1 MSIENKI
8 KAKFAKLSNEVED
21 HFDDLKA
28 EIERRFGKRRSREE
42 VFRALPAPAGLT
54 MSLGEALAKRCSE
67 RNFSNEP
74 LPDPLL
80 ANLLYAADGIN
91 RPNGRRTTPSA
102 FNWRETEI
110 YVLKPNGIW
119 RWVPERNGLIFCSP
133 EDIRPETHMVD
144 LPLAALAPVIL
155 VYVTNF
161 ERTRD
166 LIMRLAS
173 LIVDK
178 VKRSDWTEDV
188 LEEARLRSTH
198 LDVGLKLQSVSLA
211 AAAMGLACVPRTG
224 FLVKKLNHHLHL
236 KPTESAVAVQSIGY
250 PAKSV
255 LDHFL

>member
-1 MSIENKI
+1 MSIEKKL
-8 KAKFAKLSNEVED
+8 KAKFAELSSDIED
-21 HFDDLKA
+21 HFDELKR
-28 EIERRFGKRRSREE
+28 EIERRFGRRHDGEE
-42 VFRALPAPAGLT
+42 VFRALSQPAGLSMT
-54 MSLGEALAKRCSE
+54 LGEALARRRSE

-133 EDIRPETHMVD
+133 EDLRPETHMVEM
-144 LPLAALAPVIL
+144 PLAALPPVIL

-166 LIMRLAS
+166 FVLHGGNGRRNPPALDAS
-173 LIVDK
+173 
-178 VKRSDWTEDV
+178 RRGHEDAV
-188 LEEARLRSTH
+188 RGACRRC
-198 LDVGLKLQSVSLA
+198 DG
-211 AAAMGLACVPRTG
+211 ACVRAAHG
-224 FLVKKLNHHLHL
+224 LSRRK
-236 KPTESAVAVQSIGY
+236 AQ
-250 PAKSV
+250 
-255 LDHFL
+255 

>member
-1 MSIENKI
+1 MSIEKKL
-8 KAKFAKLSNEVED
+8 KAKIAELSSDIED
-21 HFDDLKA
+21 HFDELKR
-28 EIERRFGKRRSREE
+28 EIERRFGRRHDGEE
-42 VFRALPAPAGLT
+42 VFRALSQPAGLSMT
-54 MSLGEALAKRCSE
+54 LGEALARRRSE

-133 EDIRPETHMVD
+133 EDLRPETHMVEM
-144 LPLAALAPVIL
+144 PLAALPPVIL

-166 LIMRLAS
+166 FVLRLAQ
-173 LIVDK
+173 LIADK
-178 VKRSDWTEDV
+178 VKRADWTEETV
-188 LEEARLRSTH
+188 EETRLRSTH
-198 LDVGLKLQSVSLA
+198 LDVGMKMQSVALA

-224 FLVKKLNHHLHL
+224 FLVEKLNKRLRL
-236 KPTESAVAVQSIGY
+236 KPTETVVAVQSLGY

-255 LDHFL
+255 LDHIL

>member
-8 KAKFAKLSNEVED
+8 KAQFAKLSSEVED

-119 RWVPERNGLIFCSP
+119 RWVPERNGL
-133 EDIRPETHMVD
+133 
-144 LPLAALAPVIL
+144 
-155 VYVTNF
+155 

-166 LIMRLAS
+166 LVMRLAS

-224 FLVKKLNHHLHL
+224 FLVKKLNQRLHL
-236 KPTESAVAVQSIGY
+236 KPTESVVAVQSIGY

>member
-1 MSIENKI
+1 MSIEKKL
-8 KAKFAKLSNEVED
+8 KAKFAELSSDIED
-21 HFDDLKA
+21 HFDELKR
-28 EIERRFGKRRSREE
+28 EIERRFGRRHDGEE
-42 VFRALPAPAGLT
+42 VFRALSQPAGLSMT
-54 MSLGEALAKRCSE
+54 LGEALARRRSE

-80 ANLLYAADGIN
+80 AN
-91 RPNGRRTTPSA
+91 PSA

-133 EDIRPETHMVD
+133 EDLRPETHMVEM
-144 LPLAALAPVIL
+144 PLAALPPVIL

-166 LIMRLAS
+166 FVLRLAQ
-173 LIVDK
+173 LIADK
-178 VKRSDWTEDV
+178 VKRADWTEETV
-188 LEEARLRSTH
+188 EETRLRSTH
-198 LDVGLKLQSVSLA
+198 LDVGMKMQSVALA

-224 FLVKKLNHHLHL
+224 FLVEKLNKRLRL
-236 KPTESAVAVQSIGY
+236 KPTETVVAVQSLGY

-255 LDHFL
+255 LDHIL